1 MPTYHASFMTIL
13 ISDFLQCK
21 ENPMAK
27 DKNVNIKIKAD
38 SKDAN
43 SAIDKVSS
51 KLNELKKRLSKN
63 KTANLVTS
71 LSGIAKAFS
80 LATSGI
86 KKAAAAIKDLND
98 TALVQ
103 IKAETQLEAAAKNN
117 PYLNRENIK
126 QLKSYASELQ
136 GIGTIGDEQL
146 LPLMAQLAAAGR
158 TQAEIQ
164 DIMSAALDVSAS
176 GAMSMESAV
185 KNLNKTFSGLS
196 GELGESVPQIK
207 SLTKEQLQNGE
218 AVKIIA
224 RQYEGMAKETAK
236 ATGSGIQLSNA
247 FGDLKE
253 QLGMGFTAIIRPVNV
268 LFTNLITKVGNAIGK
283 VNELLGFAHEQTAA
297 TAKPSDIAAD
307 ELTKLKDQRESL
319 NSQLLALEAQYN
331 AALEKEQKKGVSE
344 RAKNIED
351 ANRKWEEEQR
361 KTAEANIAEE
371 KARIEESLKLI
382 EFYGSQKKK
391 AEAALATP
399 GISSAEKKK
408 AQKDIKDYDKS
419 IKAQQK
425 VIDASEE
432 YIANNKA
439 VLERTKNMLDLD
451 TSTSEGF
458 KRQIDELKKQSDEL
472 GQKIQDKQK
481 EMESLQKTEKNSG
494 GSEKDIKAAELI
506 KSNTDELNKNISA
519 IKAKADAMRSMG
531 QDVDEAATQQ
541 EIVNAVEQS
550 YIDLVTKDTSLV
562 STSNAAAKERLKKL
576 DEEKEKLA
584 LIIGLKKDPAAAKE
598 LVLKWAAESKTE
610 LEKMRDE
617 LARLELLKEQISS
630 GAISIDVDISQV
642 DTAIEKLKESISGE
656 NMSQIAGNIS
666 NVLGTLSSGLN
677 NISTYFNSA
686 MESRLSDVQKESEE
700 EADSLRMQ
708 YDEGLI
714 SYDEYC
720 QKKDELDKKAAQKE
734 YKIKLAQWAMDLA
747 MANVSAAQ
755 AVANALASG
764 TPPVN
769 ILNAVAAGALGA
781 AQVAT
786 VMGSKPAA
794 PSFSTGGFLTG
805 NSTSGD
811 KIPFKGNAGEAILN
825 PAEQRNFMRL
835 ANGEGTSAPVTVNMP
850 VTIENNA
857 ANDVSVSAENDYNR
871 VKITVDK
878 IVNAGLR
885 SGVYNEGLSAAN
897 SSMKGAKYL

>member
-1 MPTYHASFMTIL
+1 MTIL
-13 ISDFLQCK
+13 MLYFWQDK
-21 ENPMAK
+21 ENRMAK

-38 SKDAN
+38 SKDAQ
-43 SAIDKVSS
+43 SGIDKVSS
-51 KLNELKKRLSKN
+51 KLNEFTKLLRKN
-63 KTANLVTS
+63 KTANFVTS
-71 LSGIAKAFS
+71 FSGIAKAFS

-86 KKAAAAIKDLND
+86 KKASDAIKELNA

-117 PYLNRENIK
+117 PYLNRESVN
-126 QLKSYASELQ
+126 QLKSFASELQ

-164 DIMSAALDVSAS
+164 DIMSAALDVSAG

-196 GELGESVPQIK
+196 GELGESIPQIK

-224 RQYEGMAKETAK
+224 RQYEGMAKETAR

-247 FGDLKE
+247 VGDLKE
-253 QLGMGFTAIIRPVNV
+253 HLGMGFTAIIRPVNV

-283 VNELLGFAHEQTAA
+283 VNELLGFANKQSESTMKQ
-297 TAKPSDIAAD
+297 SDIAARELTELKDRQNSVAD
-307 ELTKLKDQRESL
+307 ELLKVQADY
-319 NSQLLALEAQYN
+319 NKALENEQKNGINTRAAAQ
-331 AALEKEQKKGVSE
+331 EKE
-344 RAKNIED
+344 
-351 ANRKWEEEQR
+351 
-361 KTAEANIAEE
+361 
-371 KARIEESLKLI
+371 
-382 EFYGSQKKK
+382 
-391 AEAALATP
+391 
-399 GISSAEKKK
+399 
-408 AQKDIKDYDKS
+408 
-419 IKAQQK
+419 
-425 VIDASEE
+425 
-432 YIANNKA
+432 NKA
-439 VLERTKNMLDLD
+439 VLDRVKENTEELQAEYKKQMDEYSSVIDFQKRRAEEAKTTLSTPGLSTDEYKQAKKTLKESGKEIKQYENLIEELKFKAERAGIELAATEYNAAA
-451 TSTSEGF
+451 TVSTSSGIKEQME
-458 KRQIDELKKQSDEL
+458 KLQSEADSIAKQIEE
-472 GQKIQDKQK
+472 KQK
-481 EMESLQKTEKNSG
+481 QMEAMQEAERNAANQNP
-494 GSEKDIKAAELI
+494 EDNKAAELI
-506 KSNTDELNKNISA
+506 RSNTEELNRNISA
-519 IKAKADAMRSMG
+519 IKAKAEALRSMG
-531 QDVDEAATQQ
+531 KDTDEAATQQ

-562 STSNAAAKERLKKL
+562 STNNKAAKERLERL
-576 DEEKEKLA
+576 EEEKEKLA
-584 LIIGLKKDPAAAKE
+584 LINALKKDPAATKE
-598 LVLKWAAESKTE
+598 LVLKWAAESKTNLEEMRGQLAKLQE
-610 LEKMRDE
+610 LKN
-617 LARLELLKEQISS
+617 QISE
-630 GAISIDVDISQV
+630 GGIDIDVDISQV
-642 DTAIEKLKESISGE
+642 DVAIEKLQEATAGE
-656 NMSQIAGNIS
+656 QFQQIAGNIS
-666 NVLGTLSSGLN
+666 KVLGTLSTGLN

-700 EADSLRMQ
+700 EADSLKMQ

-734 YKIKLAQWAMDLA
+734 YKIKLAQWTMELA
-747 MANVSAAQ
+747 MAQVSAAQ

-786 VMGSKPAA
+786 VMGAKPAA

-835 ANGEGTSAPVTVNMP
+835 ANGEGTNAPVTVNVP

>member
-1 MPTYHASFMTIL
+1 
-13 ISDFLQCK
+13 
-21 ENPMAK
+21 MAK

-38 SKDAN
+38 SKDAQ
-43 SAIDKVSS
+43 SGIDKVSS
-51 KLNELKKRLSKN
+51 KLNEFTKLLRKN
-63 KTANLVTS
+63 KSANLVTS
-71 LSGIAKAFS
+71 VSGIAKAFS
-80 LATSGI
+80 LVSSGI
-86 KKAAAAIKDLND
+86 KKAAAAIKDLNE

-103 IKAETQLEAAAKNN
+103 IKAEKQLETAAKNN
-117 PYLNRENIK
+117 PYLNAQSVK
-126 QLKSYASELQ
+126 QLKNFASELQ
-136 GIGTIGDEQL
+136 NIGTIGDEQL

-158 TQAEIQ
+158 TQTEIQ

-176 GAMSMESAV
+176 GVMSMESAV

-207 SLTKEQLQNGE
+207 NLTKEQLRNGE
-218 AVKIIA
+218 AVRIIA
-224 RQYEGMAKETAK
+224 RQYEGMSKETAK

-247 FGDLKE
+247 VGDLKE

-283 VNELLGFAHEQTAA
+283 VNELLGFANKQSESTMKQ
-297 TAKPSDIAAD
+297 SDIAAR
-307 ELTKLKDQRESL
+307 ELTELKDRQ
-319 NSQLLALEAQYN
+319 NSVAVELLKIQEDYN
-331 AALEKEQKKGVSE
+331 KALEKEQKNGVNTRAAAQEKENKAALE
-344 RAKNIED
+344 RVKENTEELQAEYKKQMDEYSRIIEF
-351 ANRKWEEEQR
+351 RKR
-361 KTAEANIAEE
+361 SAEE
-371 KARIEESLKLI
+371 AKTT
-382 EFYGSQKKK
+382 
-391 AEAALATP
+391 LATP
-399 GISSAEKKK
+399 GLSTDEYRKAKKTIK
-408 AQKDIKDYDKS
+408 ESGKDIKQYESLIEELKF
-419 IKAQQK
+419 KAERAGF
-425 VIDASEE
+425 DLAATE
-432 YIANNKA
+432 YNVTAT
-439 VLERTKNMLDLD
+439 V
-451 TSTSEGF
+451 STSSGIKEQME
-458 KRQIDELKKQSDEL
+458 KLQDEADSIARQIEE
-472 GQKIQDKQK
+472 KQK
-481 EMESLQKTEKNSG
+481 QMEAMQNAERNSANQTD
-494 GSEKDIKAAELI
+494 SKASELI
-506 KSNTDELNKNISA
+506 KANTDELNRNISA
-519 IKAKADAMRSMG
+519 INAKAKAMRSMG
-531 QDVDEAATQQ
+531 KDVDEAATQQ

-562 STSNAAAKERLKKL
+562 TTSNTAAKERLKRL
-576 DEEKEKLA
+576 EEEKEKLA
-584 LIIGLKKDPAAAKE
+584 LIVGLKKDPAATKE

-617 LARLELLKEQISS
+617 LASLEILKEQISS

-642 DTAIEKLKESISGE
+642 DRAIEKLQESIAGGQFQ
-656 NMSQIAGNIS
+656 QIAGNIS
-666 NVLGTLSSGLN
+666 NVLGTLSTGLN

-686 MESRLSDVQKESEE
+686 MESRLSDVQKESEAE
-700 EADSLRMQ
+700 EDSLKMQ

-720 QKKDELDKKAAQKE
+720 QKKDELDKKAAKRE
-734 YKIKLAQWAMDLA
+734 YKIKLAQWTMDLA

-764 TPPVN
+764 TPPLN
-769 ILNAVAAGALGA
+769 ILNAVAAGMLGA
-781 AQVAT
+781 AQIAT
-786 VMGSKPAA
+786 IMGSKPSA

-835 ANGEGTSAPVTVNMP
+835 ANGEGTQAPVTVNMP

>member
-1 MPTYHASFMTIL
+1 
-13 ISDFLQCK
+13 
-21 ENPMAK
+21 MAK

-38 SKDAN
+38 AKDAN

-51 KLNELKKRLSKN
+51 KLNELKKRLGKN
-63 KTANLVTS
+63 KSANLVTS
-71 LSGIAKAFS
+71 LSGIAKTFG
-80 LATSGI
+80 LAISAI
-86 KKAAAAIKDLND
+86 KKAGAAIKELNE

-103 IKAETQLEAAAKNN
+103 IKAEKQLETAAKNN
-117 PYLNRENIK
+117 PYLNAQSVS
-126 QLKSYASELQ
+126 QLKNFASELQ
-136 GIGTIGDEQL
+136 NIGTIGDEQL

-164 DIMSAALDVSAS
+164 EIMSAALDVSAS

-207 SLTKEQLQNGE
+207 SLTKEQLRNGE
-218 AVKIIA
+218 AVRIIA

-247 FGDLKE
+247 VGDLKE

-268 LFTNLITKVGNAIGK
+268 LFTNLVTKVGNAIGK
-283 VNELLGFAHEQTAA
+283 VNELLGFANTQSESTMKQ
-297 TAKPSDIAAD
+297 SDIAAR
-307 ELTKLKDQRESL
+307 ELTELKDRQ
-319 NSQLLALEAQYN
+319 NSVAVELLKIQEDYN
-331 AALEKEQKKGVSE
+331 KALEKEQKNGVNT
-344 RAKNIED
+344 R
-351 ANRKWEEEQR
+351 
-361 KTAEANIAEE
+361 TAAQE
-371 KARIEESLKLI
+371 KE
-382 EFYGSQKKK
+382 
-391 AEAALATP
+391 
-399 GISSAEKKK
+399 
-408 AQKDIKDYDKS
+408 
-419 IKAQQK
+419 
-425 VIDASEE
+425 
-432 YIANNKA
+432 NKA
-439 VLERTKNMLDLD
+439 VLERVKENT
-451 TSTSEGF
+451 E
-458 KRQIDELKKQSDEL
+458 ELQAEYKKQMDEYSRIIEFRKRSAEEAKTTL
-472 GQKIQDKQK
+472 ATPGLSTDEYRKAKKTIK
-481 EMESLQKTEKNSG
+481 ESG
-494 GSEKDIKAAELI
+494 KDIKQYESLIEELKFKAERAGFELAATEYNVTATVSTSSGIKEQMEKLQDEADSIARQIEYKQKQMEAMQNAERNSANQTDSKASELI
-506 KSNTDELNKNISA
+506 KANTNELNRNISA
-519 IKAKADAMRSMG
+519 INEKAKAMRSMG
-531 QDVDEAATQQ
+531 KDVDEAATQQ

-562 STSNAAAKERLKKL
+562 TTSNVAAKERLKRL
-576 DEEKEKLA
+576 EEEKEKLA
-584 LIIGLKKDPAAAKE
+584 LIVGLKKDPAATKE

-617 LARLELLKEQISS
+617 LASLEILKEQISS

-642 DTAIEKLKESISGE
+642 DRAIEKLQESIAGGQFQ
-656 NMSQIAGNIS
+656 QIAGNIS
-666 NVLGTLSSGLN
+666 NVLGALSSGLN

-686 MESRLSDVQKESEE
+686 MESRLSDVQKESEA
-700 EADSLRMQ
+700 EADSLKMQ

-720 QKKDELDKKAAQKE
+720 QKKDELDKKAAKRE
-734 YKIKLAQWAMDLA
+734 YKIKLAQWTMDLA

-764 TPPVN
+764 TPPLN
-769 ILNAVAAGALGA
+769 ILNAVAAGMLGA
-781 AQVAT
+781 AQIAT
-786 VMGSKPAA
+786 IMGAKPSA

>member
-1 MPTYHASFMTIL
+1 
-13 ISDFLQCK
+13 
-21 ENPMAK
+21 MAK

-38 SKDAN
+38 SKEFE
-43 SAIDKVSS
+43 SGIDKVLN
-51 KLNELKKRLSKN
+51 KLKSFDKKVSKN
-63 KTANLVTS
+63 SIINL
-71 LSGIAKAFS
+71 AKNLNPLTQILGTVS
-80 LATSGI
+80 TGI
-86 KKAAAAIKDLND
+86 KKAAAVIKDLND

-103 IKAETQLEAAAKNN
+103 IKAEKQLETASKNN
-117 PYLNRENIK
+117 PFLNAQNVK
-126 QLKSYASELQ
+126 QLKNFASELQ
-136 GIGTIGDEQL
+136 KIGTVGDEQL

-164 DIMSAALDVSAS
+164 EIMSAALDISAS

-207 SLTKEQLQNGE
+207 SLTKEQLRNGE
-218 AVKIIA
+218 AVRIIA

-247 FGDLKE
+247 VGDLKE

-268 LFTNLITKVGNAIGK
+268 LFTNLVTKVGNAIGK
-283 VNELLGFAHEQTAA
+283 VNELLGFANTQSESTMKQ
-297 TAKPSDIAAD
+297 SDIAAR
-307 ELTKLKDQRESL
+307 ELTELKDRQ
-319 NSQLLALEAQYN
+319 NSVAVELLKIQEDYN
-331 AALEKEQKKGVSE
+331 KALEKEQKNGVNT
-344 RAKNIED
+344 R
-351 ANRKWEEEQR
+351 
-361 KTAEANIAEE
+361 TAAQE
-371 KARIEESLKLI
+371 KE
-382 EFYGSQKKK
+382 
-391 AEAALATP
+391 
-399 GISSAEKKK
+399 
-408 AQKDIKDYDKS
+408 
-419 IKAQQK
+419 
-425 VIDASEE
+425 
-432 YIANNKA
+432 NKA
-439 VLERTKNMLDLD
+439 VLERVKENT
-451 TSTSEGF
+451 E
-458 KRQIDELKKQSDEL
+458 ELQAEYKKQMDEYSRIIEFRKRSAEEAKTTL
-472 GQKIQDKQK
+472 ATPGLSTDEYRKAKKTIK
-481 EMESLQKTEKNSG
+481 ESG
-494 GSEKDIKAAELI
+494 KDIKQYESLIEELKFKAERAGFELAATEYNVTATVSTSSGIKEQMEKLQDEADSIARQIEEKQKQMEAMQNAERNSANQTDSKASELI
-506 KSNTDELNKNISA
+506 KANTNELNRNISA
-519 IKAKADAMRSMG
+519 INEKAKAMRSMG
-531 QDVDEAATQQ
+531 KDVDEAATQQ

-562 STSNAAAKERLKKL
+562 TTSNVAAKERLKRL
-576 DEEKEKLA
+576 EEEKEKLA
-584 LIIGLKKDPAAAKE
+584 LIVGLKKDPAATKE

-617 LARLELLKEQISS
+617 LASLEILKEQISS

-642 DTAIEKLKESISGE
+642 DRAIEKLQESIAGGQFQ
-656 NMSQIAGNIS
+656 QIAGNIS
-666 NVLGTLSSGLN
+666 NVLGTLSTGLN

-686 MESRLSDVQKESEE
+686 MESRLSDVQKESEA
-700 EADSLRMQ
+700 EADSLKMQ

-720 QKKDELDKKAAQKE
+720 QKKDELDKKAAKRE
-734 YKIKLAQWAMDLA
+734 YKIKLAQWTMDLA

-764 TPPVN
+764 TPPLN
-769 ILNAVAAGALGA
+769 ILNAVAAGMLGA
-781 AQVAT
+781 AQIAT
-786 VMGSKPAA
+786 IMGAKPSA

-835 ANGEGTSAPVTVNMP
+835 ANGEGTQAPVTVNMP

>member
-1 MPTYHASFMTIL
+1 
-13 ISDFLQCK
+13 
-21 ENPMAK
+21 MAK

-38 SKDAN
+38 AKDAN

-51 KLNELKKRLSKN
+51 KLNELKKRLGKN
-63 KTANLVTS
+63 KSANLVTS
-71 LSGIAKAFS
+71 LSGIAKTFG
-80 LATSGI
+80 LAISAI
-86 KKAAAAIKDLND
+86 KQAGAAIKELNE

-103 IKAETQLEAAAKNN
+103 IKAEKQLETAAKNN
-117 PYLNRENIK
+117 PYLNAQSVR
-126 QLKSYASELQ
+126 QLKNFASELQ
-136 GIGTIGDEQL
+136 NIGTIGDEQL

-207 SLTKEQLQNGE
+207 SLTKEQLRNGE
-218 AVKIIA
+218 AVRIIA

-247 FGDLKE
+247 VGDLKE

-268 LFTNLITKVGNAIGK
+268 LFTNLVTKVGNAIGK
-283 VNELLGFAHEQTAA
+283 VNELLGFANTQSESTMKQ
-297 TAKPSDIAAD
+297 SDIAAR
-307 ELTKLKDQRESL
+307 ELTELKDRQ
-319 NSQLLALEAQYN
+319 NSVAVELLKIQEDYN
-331 AALEKEQKKGVSE
+331 KALEKEQKNGVNT
-344 RAKNIED
+344 RA
-351 ANRKWEEEQR
+351 AAQ
-361 KTAEANIAEE
+361 E
-371 KARIEESLKLI
+371 KE
-382 EFYGSQKKK
+382 
-391 AEAALATP
+391 
-399 GISSAEKKK
+399 
-408 AQKDIKDYDKS
+408 
-419 IKAQQK
+419 
-425 VIDASEE
+425 
-432 YIANNKA
+432 NKA
-439 VLERTKNMLDLD
+439 VLERVKENT
-451 TSTSEGF
+451 E
-458 KRQIDELKKQSDEL
+458 ELQAEYKKQMDEYSRIIEFRKRSAEEAKTTL
-472 GQKIQDKQK
+472 ATPGLSTDEYRKAKKTIK
-481 EMESLQKTEKNSG
+481 ESG
-494 GSEKDIKAAELI
+494 KDIKQYESLIEELKFKAERAGFDLAATEYNVTATVSTSSGIKEQMEKLQDEADSIARQIEEKQKQMETMQNAERNSANQTDSKASELI
-506 KSNTDELNKNISA
+506 KANTNELNRNISA
-519 IKAKADAMRSMG
+519 INEKAKAMRSMG
-531 QDVDEAATQQ
+531 KDVDEAATQQ

-562 STSNAAAKERLKKL
+562 TTSNVAAKERLKRL
-576 DEEKEKLA
+576 EEEKEKLA
-584 LIIGLKKDPAAAKE
+584 LIVGLKKDPAATKE

-617 LARLELLKEQISS
+617 LASLEILKEQISS
-630 GAISIDVDISQV
+630 GAISTDVDISQV
-642 DTAIEKLKESISGE
+642 DRAIKKLQKSIAGGQFQ
-656 NMSQIAGNIS
+656 QIAKNIS
-666 NVLGTLSSGLN
+666 NVLGTLSTGLN

-686 MESRLSDVQKESEE
+686 MESRLSDVQKESEA
-700 EADSLRMQ
+700 EADSLKMQ

-720 QKKDELDKKAAQKE
+720 QKKDELDKKAAKRE
-734 YKIKLAQWAMDLA
+734 YKIKLAQWQMDLA

-755 AVANALASG
+755 AVANALTSG
-764 TPPVN
+764 TPPLN
-769 ILNAVAAGALGA
+769 ILNAVAAGMLGA
-781 AQVAT
+781 AQIAT
-786 VMGSKPAA
+786 IMGAKPSA

-835 ANGEGTSAPVTVNMP
+835 ANGEGTQAPVTVNMP

>member
-1 MPTYHASFMTIL
+1 
-13 ISDFLQCK
+13 
-21 ENPMAK
+21 MAK

-38 SKDAN
+38 AKDAN

-51 KLNELKKRLSKN
+51 KLNELKKRLGKN
-63 KTANLVTS
+63 KSANLVTS
-71 LSGIAKAFS
+71 LSGIAKTFG
-80 LATSGI
+80 LAISAI
-86 KKAAAAIKDLND
+86 KQAGAAIKELNE

-103 IKAETQLEAAAKNN
+103 IKAEKQLETAAKNN
-117 PYLNRENIK
+117 PYLNAQSVR
-126 QLKSYASELQ
+126 QLKNFASELQ
-136 GIGTIGDEQL
+136 NIGTIGDEQL

-207 SLTKEQLQNGE
+207 SLTKEQLRNGE
-218 AVKIIA
+218 AVRIIA

-247 FGDLKE
+247 VGDLKE

-268 LFTNLITKVGNAIGK
+268 LFTNLVTKVGNAIGK
-283 VNELLGFAHEQTAA
+283 VNELLGFANTQSESTMKQ
-297 TAKPSDIAAD
+297 SDIAAR
-307 ELTKLKDQRESL
+307 ELTELKDRQ
-319 NSQLLALEAQYN
+319 NSVAVELLKIQEDYN
-331 AALEKEQKKGVSE
+331 KALEKEQKNGVNTRAAAQEKENKTVLE
-344 RAKNIED
+344 RVKENTEELQAEYKKQMDEYSRIIEF
-351 ANRKWEEEQR
+351 RKR
-361 KTAEANIAEE
+361 SAEE
-371 KARIEESLKLI
+371 AKTT
-382 EFYGSQKKK
+382 
-391 AEAALATP
+391 LATP
-399 GISSAEKKK
+399 GLSTDEYRKAKKTIK
-408 AQKDIKDYDKS
+408 ESGKDIKQYESLIEELKF
-419 IKAQQK
+419 KAERAGF
-425 VIDASEE
+425 DLAATE
-432 YIANNKA
+432 YNVTAT
-439 VLERTKNMLDLD
+439 V
-451 TSTSEGF
+451 STSSGIKEQME
-458 KRQIDELKKQSDEL
+458 KLQDEADSIARQIEE
-472 GQKIQDKQK
+472 KQK
-481 EMESLQKTEKNSG
+481 QMETMQNAERNSANQTD
-494 GSEKDIKAAELI
+494 SKASELI
-506 KSNTDELNKNISA
+506 KANTNELNRNISA
-519 IKAKADAMRSMG
+519 INEKAKAMRSMG
-531 QDVDEAATQQ
+531 KDVDEAATQQ

-562 STSNAAAKERLKKL
+562 TTSNSAAKERLKRL
-576 DEEKEKLA
+576 EEEKEKLA
-584 LIIGLKKDPAAAKE
+584 LIVGLKKDPAATKE

-617 LARLELLKEQISS
+617 LASLEILKEQISS
-630 GAISIDVDISQV
+630 GAISTDVDISQV
-642 DTAIEKLKESISGE
+642 DRAIKKLQKSIAGGQFQ
-656 NMSQIAGNIS
+656 QIAKNIS
-666 NVLGTLSSGLN
+666 NVLGTLSTGLN

-686 MESRLSDVQKESEE
+686 MESRLSDVQKESEA
-700 EADSLRMQ
+700 EADSLKMQ

-720 QKKDELDKKAAQKE
+720 QKKDELDKKAAKRE
-734 YKIKLAQWAMDLA
+734 YKIKLAQWQMDLA

-755 AVANALASG
+755 AVANALTSG
-764 TPPVN
+764 TPPLN
-769 ILNAVAAGALGA
+769 ILNAVAAGMLGA
-781 AQVAT
+781 AQIAT
-786 VMGSKPAA
+786 IMGAKPSA

-835 ANGEGTSAPVTVNMP
+835 ANGEGTQAPVTVNMP